1 LRSLP
6 YRPELDGLRA
16 FVALAFVLHP
26 SLGLAAF
33 FVVSGA
39 FLTQLLLHEL
49 DGYEAIRYGRFLK
62 RRARRLVPAAI
73 PPMIAALA
81 VKAPIDRGAMIVFAS
96 FTVAWPLLLWGT
108 WKIGRSVAIL
118 ALVLFVLAWNALRLN
133 GLAIDVP
140 ADALAIGS
148 LAGIG
153 VRLGAARGQ
162 KTLVSLAGLAL
173 FVLAFAVHAHWTSP
187 WPITSVL
194 VAIVVMRLFVA
205 PSLFFAFEPLVV
217 LGRLAYGTW
226 LWLAPVV
233 VFAHAR
239 GWPWLADV
247 PIVLLLAAGTHWGIE
262 RPLRLKWR
270 KR

>member
-1 LRSLP
+1 
-6 YRPELDGLRA
+6 
-16 FVALAFVLHP
+16 
-26 SLGLAAF
+26 
-33 FVVSGA
+33 
-39 FLTQLLLHEL
+39 
-49 DGYEAIRYGRFLK
+49 AI
-62 RRARRLVPAAI
+62 
-73 PPMIAALA
+73 
-81 VKAPIDRGAMIVFAS
+81 IVFVC

-108 WKIGRSVAIL
+108 WKIGRSVTLL
-118 ALVLFVLAWNALRLN
+118 ALVLFILAWNALRVH
-133 GLAIDVP
+133 AIVADVP

-153 VRLGAARGQ
+153 VRLGAARLQ

-173 FVLAFAVHAHWTSP
+173 FVLAMILRAHWTSP

-205 PSLFFAFEPLVV
+205 PSLFFAWEPFVV

-233 VFAHAR
+233 AFSSAR

-247 PIVLLLAAGTHWGIE
+247 PI
-262 RPLRLKWR
+262 
-270 KR
+270 